1 MIIDAISNGI
11 VIDHITAGK
20 AMYLYKV
27 LELDKLDCS
36 VALLKNVVSNKLG
49 RKDIIKIDRILD
61 LDWDVIG
68 YVDPGITVNFIKD
81 GKQVEKRQLKLPTR
95 IKNVIH
101 CKNPR
106 CTTVAEPQLDA
117 IFLLSDADTHTYR
130 CAYCETAKDK
140 KF

>member
-27 LELDKLDCS
+27 LDLDKLDCS

-68 YVDPGITVNFIKD
+68 YVDPGITVNFIKSASSSSRR
-81 GKQVEKRQLKLPTR
+81 GSKM
-95 IKNVIH
+95 
-101 CKNPR
+101 
-106 CTTVAEPQLDA
+106 
-117 IFLLSDADTHTYR
+117 SS
-130 CAYCETAKDK
+130 TAKTRAA
-140 KF
+140 

>member
-49 RKDIIKIDRILD
+49 RKDIIKIDDNINVD
-61 LDWDVIG
+61 LDVLG
-68 YVDPGITVNFIKD
+68 YIDPVSALLFSALFLGERLSPLQLAGAVLILGGAAFGELYK
-81 GKQVEKRQLKLPTR
+81 GRQKQME
-95 IKNVIH
+95 
-101 CKNPR
+101 
-106 CTTVAEPQLDA
+106 E
-117 IFLLSDADTHTYR
+117 
-130 CAYCETAKDK
+130 
-140 KF
+140 

>member
-1 MIIDAISNGI
+1 M
-11 VIDHITAGK
+11 
-20 AMYLYKV
+20 
-27 LELDKLDCS
+27 
-36 VALLKNVVSNKLG
+36 ALLKNVVSNKLG

-106 CTTVAEPQLDA
+106 CITSVEQELPQVFTLTDPA
-117 IFLLSDADTHTYR
+117 TRTYR
-130 CAYCETAKDK
+130 CLYCEAKAENASLK
-140 KF
+140 E

>member
-27 LELDKLDCS
+27 LD
-36 VALLKNVVSNKLG
+36 VSNKLG

-106 CTTVAEPQLDA
+106 CITSVEQELPQVFTLTDPA
-117 IFLLSDADTHTYR
+117 TRTYR
-130 CAYCETAKDK
+130 CLYCEAKAENA
-140 KF
+140 